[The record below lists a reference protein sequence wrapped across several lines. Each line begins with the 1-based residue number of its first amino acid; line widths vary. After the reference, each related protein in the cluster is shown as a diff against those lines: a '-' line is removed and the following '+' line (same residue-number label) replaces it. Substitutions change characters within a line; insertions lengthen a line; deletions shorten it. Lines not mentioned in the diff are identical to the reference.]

1 MRRQKWGVIGLAA
14 MLGITAL
21 GCGEKKTEQDNG
33 TDNPATV
40 INWQEETKDT
50 PDVVQGQETLPL
62 ELQKLEKWELSD
74 LYEQG
79 ALSEAESVRNSN
91 LLNEGRFAFDE
102 NGQIYFSLPDTSVIY
117 TSGKKGE
124 NLRVFKD
131 NPGWYMQY
139 MDGWLYYNAER
150 ESLRRV
156 NCESGEEEPV
166 AEDVRAEYFITEDG
180 LYAGAA
186 DGVGVFDGSG
196 VKVWDSAPGETVR
209 LMMGNG
215 IITGSYLGDSAE
227 NFGKGY
233 LIAYRLQDAGCGYI
247 RKDAMYTLW
256 AGKWFSYANDDNSMD
271 TLTRHVYNLESGE
284 DFDLGSCSYYAVSDG
299 EALYYWDSRSDGT
312 SVYKWKETEKQ
323 EICFLEGSDA
333 AVTHMFLGQ
342 DMLYWIFRTYSQDGA
357 KQTLYYYDLA
367 TDEMGMVY
375 EQE

>member
-1 MRRQKWGVIGLAA
+1 M
-14 MLGITAL
+14 
-21 GCGEKKTEQDNG
+21 
-33 TDNPATV
+33 
-40 INWQEETKDT
+40 
-50 PDVVQGQETLPL
+50 
-62 ELQKLEKWELSD
+62 
-74 LYEQG
+74 
-79 ALSEAESVRNSN
+79 
-91 LLNEGRFAFDE
+91 
-102 NGQIYFSLPDTSVIY
+102 
-117 TSGKKGE
+117 
-124 NLRVFKD
+124 
-131 NPGWYMQY
+131 
-139 MDGWLYYNAER
+139 
-150 ESLRRV
+150 
-156 NCESGEEEPV
+156 

-180 LYAGAA
+180 LYAGAT

-271 TLTRHVYNLESGE
+271 ILTRHVYNLESGE

-357 KQTLYYYDLA
+357 KQTLYYYDLT

>member
-14 MLGITAL
+14 MLGIAAL

-33 TDNPATV
+33 T
-40 INWQEETKDT
+40 
-50 PDVVQGQETLPL
+50 
-62 ELQKLEKWELSD
+62 
-74 LYEQG
+74 
-79 ALSEAESVRNSN
+79 
-91 LLNEGRFAFDE
+91 
-102 NGQIYFSLPDTSVIY
+102 
-117 TSGKKGE
+117 
-124 NLRVFKD
+124 D

-196 VKVWDSAPGETVR
+196 VKVWESAPGETVR

-247 RKDAMYTLW
+247 RKDAMYVQKMAAGENTVMLFGYRGGETAASLIDKMSGEELTVPVENPAAVAVAEKDSYW
-256 AGKWFSYANDDNSMD
+256 INTCENGQYCFRLYDAGTGEISEAYDSNFTYGMSDISYDKSEGSLYGYLVMGQYVKFSPKDPKVAARYTAVNIEDADEKDAEVFRNIEGLSEPYWEDGTVYVHILDRKGRNGGDWVYIADAGKQ
-271 TLTRHVYNLESGE
+271 
-284 DFDLGSCSYYAVSDG
+284 CSFQV
-299 EALYYWDSRSDGT
+299 
-312 SVYKWKETEKQ
+312 
-323 EICFLEGSDA
+323 
-333 AVTHMFLGQ
+333 
-342 DMLYWIFRTYSQDGA
+342 FRG
-357 KQTLYYYDLA
+357 
-367 TDEMGMVY
+367 
-375 EQE
+375 